1 MAHDDGTYHEV
12 ERIRELD
19 QLAGEGGPWRGKTIF
34 RVFRLGH
41 GRSVAV
47 HWLMGY
53 SVPRRKWCIAITF
66 CHNGIRPH
74 PRQTGGQ
81 IRKLRQHEWLRCKSR
96 GSRAVSAIE
105 LVLQR
110 KKRALADVKSRIT
123 RDRRHVRRS
132 DQRMFLVGIEPGQI
146 AVGLA
151 VNHQISILRRIVNRL
166 SDPSH
171 ARLVGHDSFTA
182 DLAGNI
188 DDTRGISIRVIDG
201 VITG

>member
-1 MAHDDGTYHEV
+1 
-12 ERIRELD
+12 
-19 QLAGEGGPWRGKTIF
+19 
-34 RVFRLGH
+34 
-41 GRSVAV
+41 
-47 HWLMGY
+47 MGY
-53 SVPRRKWCIAITF
+53 SVPRRKWCITITF
-66 CHNGIRPH
+66 NHNRIRPH
-74 PRQTGGQ
+74 LRQTGGQ
-81 IRKLRQHEWLRCKSR
+81 IRKLRQHKWLRCKSR
-96 GSRAVSAIE
+96 GGRPVSAIE

-151 VNHQISILRRIVNRL
+151 VNHQIGILRRIVNRL

-171 ARLVGHDSFTA
+171 ARLIGHDSFTA

-188 DDTRGISIRVIDG
+188 DDTRGVSIRVVDG